1 MKQNRWMCGN
11 FAAIAALAA
20 GLAVA
25 GCGGQTTPGGA
36 SADSAAVGADAGDG
50 AVGDADPK
58 DAAVAADADPD
69 AAESGS
75 SDAAPIDTG
84 PVDNAAPTIAFK
96 NAFNGSKVSGTFAVE
111 VDAADDVGV
120 TAVEY
125 RLNGTP
131 VYTAT
136 ASPFGWNWDTTAFA
150 SGNWYLSA
158 VAKDAAGKSS
168 EPAEVEVTVSNK
180 AADCGEAPQ
189 VKLVYP
195 TDKAVVCGDL
205 EIQTAASGPC
215 GVAKVEFFV
224 DDKKIGEASQPPYK
238 TPWKTQGLKDGQHF
252 VKAVA
257 VDTAKQS
264 SQQTILVKVDNKQS
278 QCVNPPTV
286 FLGKPSDNSYVFG
299 KVEIEAEASAGGD
312 VAAIV
317 EVLFSV
323 DGSSIGKASTSPWA
337 ASWDSDAKAEGPHTL
352 KAIAKDNFDKLG
364 VHQITLT
371 VDRTDPT
378 VKFVAPEE
386 YANLNG
392 DGTAVTVAADAAD
405 NLALA
410 EVSFEAATKG
420 SSNPTQLGT
429 VKTKPWQVKWATQN
443 SSSGDWTLTATAK
456 DAAGHT
462 SKTTRTVTL
471 DRPPAIEWKKGWQT
485 GKPLAGKVKISGV
498 AEDDLGIQ
506 GSVKVTIDGQPVSVS
521 GDGKTYMPFTY
532 EWDTALVAFG
542 DHELVAE
549 VVDSAGH
556 KAVASVK
563 VQTDQPLAMSAN
575 VCAADWQGCKA
586 PAVDPATEYTGKV
599 YLQVQAK
606 DDNAEVKK
614 VELQVDGATVQ
625 TLSAAPWQFTWDSAG
640 VKDGPHE
647 LALKVA
653 TSLPESKSVAFGVTV
668 NNCDLDHDKHL
679 AQGGTCGGDDCN
691 DAADKVYGGAVDSV
705 GNGTDDNCDGS
716 DGVDADG
723 DKVASLASG
732 GKDCNDLDKGVLPGA
747 VDTAGDGK
755 DQDCDG
761 ADGVDADGDGFGS
774 VASGGKDCN
783 DGDKWVNP
791 GAADLVGAACM
802 VASGKGIGTLSA
814 NSDSGSYLAMA
825 QTPWGPLVVAS
836 TFNGA
841 SGVVNFV
848 QQGDVAWGTDYELDK
863 FSANVG
869 KHLSLAVPHSL
880 SATPIYAIAYYDAS
894 AYKLK
899 VTVGGSGSWKVTT
912 VDGASS
918 LVGYYTATAF
928 DGTGKLHVS
937 YYDYGNY
944 RLKYATNATGN
955 WVAEYVDPAT
965 NVGEYTSLKID
976 KAGKVHIA
984 YYDAGKKALKLAVGN
999 AGNWAVQTV
1008 DVGGDAGKYASLQL
1022 DAAGKHHI
1030 AYYAAATKD
1039 LRYASDAAGSWAVET
1054 AFSTGSVGKLAS
1066 LGLTGSAWGPVV
1078 AYLDE
1083 GQGQTMLGWR
1093 GGAGWMSVA
1102 VDASVAAGAISL
1114 VAKADQT
1121 VAVAYYNPLAQNVKV
1136 VEIGCDKL
1144 SVAGVDENCD
1154 GVDGVDADGDKV
1166 ASLASGGKDCD
1177 DGNKAVYPCADELPG
1192 SVDSNCDGKLAPSC
1206 DDCSACSQDSLAGGK
1221 CVHSPVSEGASCDD
1235 KSACTSGEVC
1245 KAGVC
1250 AGAVK
1255 NCDDANDCTSDSCN
1269 PMVGCGNVALGDG
1282 AKCDLDGSKCTPD
1295 ACQAGSCGKGVA
1307 LGCDD
1312 KNACT
1317 VDSCDPGTGLCVN
1330 KALAVGAACDD
1341 GDLCTSADACGAG
1354 GCKGV
1359 EKVCGVGEICQSG
1372 ACAVPVPAGMA
1383 LIPAGTFLMGCEAG
1397 PDNCGSDVHPQHEVD
1412 LPGFFMDVHEVTVAA
1427 YKGCADSGNC
1437 TAPIGAAKYYNWGKS
1452 GKDQHPVNG
1461 VTWHQADAYCKW
1473 AGSRLPTEA
1482 EWEKAARGGL
1492 ANKKFPWGDA
1502 FPTCT
1507 PGEPN
1512 TAVVYSSDYGCGTS
1526 STWKVGAGS
1535 AKNGYGLYD
1544 MSGNVWEWV
1553 NDWYGESYYSISPAS
1568 NPQGPTSGS
1577 YRVRRGGSFGSG
1589 NLIELWSSYRFGN
1602 YPSYDIGYL
1611 LGFRCAR
1618 SLP

>member
-1 MKQNRWMCGN
+1 
-11 FAAIAALAA
+11 
-20 GLAVA
+20 
-25 GCGGQTTPGGA
+25 
-36 SADSAAVGADAGDG
+36 
-50 AVGDADPK
+50 
-58 DAAVAADADPD
+58 
-69 AAESGS
+69 
-75 SDAAPIDTG
+75 
-84 PVDNAAPTIAFK
+84 
-96 NAFNGSKVSGTFAVE
+96 
-111 VDAADDVGV
+111 
-120 TAVEY
+120 
-125 RLNGTP
+125 
-131 VYTAT
+131 
-136 ASPFGWNWDTTAFA
+136 
-150 SGNWYLSA
+150 
-158 VAKDAAGKSS
+158 
-168 EPAEVEVTVSNK
+168 
-180 AADCGEAPQ
+180 
-189 VKLVYP
+189 
-195 TDKAVVCGDL
+195 
-205 EIQTAASGPC
+205 
-215 GVAKVEFFV
+215 
-224 DDKKIGEASQPPYK
+224 
-238 TPWKTQGLKDGQHF
+238 
-252 VKAVA
+252 
-257 VDTAKQS
+257 
-264 SQQTILVKVDNKQS
+264 
-278 QCVNPPTV
+278 
-286 FLGKPSDNSYVFG
+286 LGKPSDNSYVFG

-337 ASWDSDAKAEGPHTL
+337 ANWDSDAKAEGPHTL

-392 DGTAVTVAADAAD
+392 DGTAVTVAAEAAD

-410 EVSFEAATKG
+410 EVSFEAAKKG
-420 SSNPTQLGT
+420 SSNPTELGT
-429 VKTKPWQVKWATQN
+429 VKTKPWQVKWATQD
-443 SSSGDWTLTATAK
+443 SGSGDWTLTATAK
-456 DAAGHT
+456 DAAGHS
-462 SKTTRTVTL
+462 SKTTRIVTL
-471 DRPPAIEWKKGWQT
+471 DRPPTIEWNKGWQT
-485 GKPLAGKVKISGV
+485 GKPLAGKVTISGL

-506 GSVKVTIDGQPVSVS
+506 GSVKLAIDGQPVSVS
-521 GDGKTYMPFTY
+521 GDGKTYKSFTY

-563 VQTDQPLAMSAN
+563 VQTDQPLAMSVS

-586 PAVDPATEYTGKV
+586 PAVDPSTEYTGKV

-606 DDNAEVKK
+606 DDNADVKK

-647 LALKVA
+647 LAVKVT
-653 TSLPESKSVAFGVTV
+653 TSLPESKSAAFGVTV

-679 AQGGTCGGDDCN
+679 AQGGACGGDDCN
-691 DAADKVYGGAVDSV
+691 DKADKVYGGAVDSV
-705 GNGTDDNCDGS
+705 GNGTDDNCDGA

-747 VDTAGDGK
+747 VDTLGDGK

-783 DGDKWVNP
+783 DGDKGVNP
-791 GAADLVGAACM
+791 GAADFAGEAC
-802 VASGKGIGTLSA
+802 IGTKPTGDAVAVESGVGPYLSLVQTK
-814 NSDSGSYLAMA
+814 SGTLKLAM
-825 QTPWGPLVVAS
+825 QVLGSTTIVGVA
-836 TFNGA
+836 TEVGTGNWHYQDA
-841 SGVVNFV
+841 
-848 QQGDVAWGTDYELDK
+848 DVAK
-863 FSANVG
+863 NVG
-869 KHLSLAVPHSL
+869 QHVSLAADSTVGV
-880 SATPIYAIAYYDAS
+880 AMAYYDATS
-894 AYKLK
+894 YGVK
-899 VTVGGSGSWKVTT
+899 VAKAKVALPNSTIPSSCSGGCGGVSNDGKCYCDAFCKKAGDCCKD
-912 VDGASS
+912 VDLFCVPEFALEVPDAAK
-918 LVGYYTATAF
+918 LVGHYNSLGSAPS
-928 DGTGKLHVS
+928 GVLHVS

-944 RLKYATNATGN
+944 RLKYATNATGT

-1008 DVGGDAGKYASLQL
+1008 DAGGDAGKYASLQL
-1022 DAAGKHHI
+1022 DTAGKHHI

-1093 GGAGWMSVA
+1093 ASAGWTSVA
-1102 VDASVAAGAISL
+1102 VDANVAAGAISL
-1114 VAKADQT
+1114 VVKADQT
-1121 VAVAYYNPLAQNVKV
+1121 VAVAYYGPQAQNVKV
-1136 VEIGCDKL
+1136 VGIGCDKL

-1166 ASLASGGKDCD
+1166 ASAASGGKDCD
-1177 DGNKAVYPCADELPG
+1177 DGNKAVYPCADELAG
-1192 SVDSNCDGKLAPSC
+1192 SSVDANCDGKLAVSC
-1206 DDCSACSQDSLAGGK
+1206 DDCSACSQDSLVGGK
-1221 CVHSPVSEGASCDD
+1221 CLHTPVSEGAGCDD
-1235 KSACTSGEVC
+1235 GSACTVGEVC

-1250 AGAVK
+1250 SGAVK
-1255 NCDDANDCTSDSCN
+1255 SCDDANACTSDSCK
-1269 PMVGCGNVALGDG
+1269 PMAGCGNVALGDG

-1317 VDSCDPGTGLCVN
+1317 VDSCEPGTGLCVN
-1330 KALAVGAACDD
+1330 KPLAVGASCDD
-1341 GDLCTSADACGAG
+1341 GDLCTLADACGAG

-1359 EKVCGVGEICQSG
+1359 AKVCGVGEICQSG

-1553 NDWYGESYYSISPAS
+1553 NDWYGESYYSNSPAS